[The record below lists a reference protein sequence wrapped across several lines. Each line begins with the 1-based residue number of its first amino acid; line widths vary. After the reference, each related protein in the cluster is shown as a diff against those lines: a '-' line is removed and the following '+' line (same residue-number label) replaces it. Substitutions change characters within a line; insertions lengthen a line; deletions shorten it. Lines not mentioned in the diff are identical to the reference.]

1 MHPRNP
7 YNEPLD
13 FADLAR
19 RYPPLR
25 PHVFINHTGS
35 STINFKSLPA
45 QRRLTEALFHLDYG
59 LSLTLPD
66 DRLCPPVPNRLN
78 YVLWL
83 QDIVKSTC
91 VSDTVRGLDIG
102 TGASAI
108 YPLLACRIQP
118 TWNFI
123 ATDIDGRSVQFAQQN
138 ITQNSME
145 SRIIVQ
151 HVPADG
157 AILQPLLASSM
168 NFDFTMCNPPFYSSA
183 EDVSRSAEF
192 KELGPNAVCSG
203 AEVEMI
209 TPGGETSFVAR
220 IFSESL
226 QLTTKCRWYTSM
238 LGKMSSIPDIVS
250 LFREHSVDNYAIT
263 EFVQGRTRRWAIGWS
278 FQDARLPDTFARI
291 SNPTLQNMMPPRN
304 TLHRVFPGAR
314 SVDILAIALRNV
326 LALIDG
332 VSVASS
338 AAPVASKNS
347 STILVHARGNTWS
360 RAARR
365 RRLPE
370 TVCAQEPQVLHCSIE
385 CHEPSSSY
393 ILKDD
398 IPCEI
403 VFTWVEGKDRS
414 VFESFASHVSR
425 KVTSTLQESGDV
437 L

>member
-7 YNEPLD
+7 YNEPPD

-91 VSDTVRGLDIG
+91 GSDTIRGLDIG

-108 YPLLACRIQP
+108 YPLLACRIEP
-118 TWNFI
+118 TWNFVT
-123 ATDIDGRSVQFAQQN
+123 TDIDERSVQFAKQN
-138 ITQNSME
+138 ISRNSMD
-145 SRIIVQ
+145 SRIFVE

-157 AILQPLLASSM
+157 PILQPLHTSSTG
-168 NFDFTMCNPPFYSSA
+168 FDFTMCNPPFYSSA
-183 EDVSRSAEF
+183 EDVSRSTEF

-226 QLTTKCRWYTSM
+226 QLRTKCRWYTSM

-263 EFVQGRTRRWAIGWS
+263 EFVQGQTRRWAIGWS

-291 SNPTLQNMMPPRN
+291 SNPTLKNIMPSRN
-304 TLHRVFPGAR
+304 TLHHAFPGAR
-314 SVDILAIALRNV
+314 SVDILASALRSVIALIN
-326 LALIDG
+326 G
-332 VSVASS
+332 VTVASS
-338 AAPVASKNS
+338 ATPATSEHS
-347 STILVHARGNTWS
+347 FTMLVHAQSNTWS

-365 RRLPE
+365 GKLPE
-370 TVCAQEPQVLHCSIE
+370 IVCASQESPVLRCSIE
-385 CHEPSSSY
+385 SRERLSSY
-393 ILKDD
+393 TSRD
-398 IPCEI
+398 IPCQL
-403 VFTWVEGKDRS
+403 VFIWVEGKDRLI
-414 VFESFASHVSR
+414 FESFASHVSR
-425 KVTSTLQESGDV
+425 QITSTLPEFGDV
-437 L
+437 I